1 MAVRRKMKQARLG
14 KLKLVCECG
23 GKVLETQI
31 VWKGTK
37 VKAWKCGKC
46 DEELIHPVDA
56 QRALEIERARKSK
69 ELTVKLRR
77 VGKSAVIT
85 VPHVLKE
92 IYHIKEGRKVEWN
105 VEGEGKFSISV
116 I

>member
-1 MAVRRKMKQARLG
+1 MKMEEARLG
-14 KLKLVCECG
+14 NLRLVCECG
-23 GKVLETQI
+23 ENALETQL
-31 VWKGTK
+31 VWKGIK
-37 VKAWKCGKC
+37 VRAWKCRKC
-46 DEELIHPVDA
+46 GEELINPVDA
-56 QRALEIERARKSK
+56 QRALEIDRARKNR

-85 VPHVLKE
+85 MPQVLKE

-105 VEGEGKFSISV
+105 VEGEDKFSISV

>member
-14 KLKLVCECG
+14 NLKLVCECG
-23 GKVLETQI
+23 ENALETQTI
-31 VWKGTK
+31 WKGIK
-37 VKAWKCGKC
+37 VRAWKCRKC
-46 DEELIHPVDA
+46 GEELIHPIDA
-56 QRALEIERARKSK
+56 QRALEIDRARKSK
-69 ELTVKLRR
+69 ELTVKMRR
-77 VGKSAVIT
+77 VGKSSVIT

-92 IYHIKEGRKVEWN
+92 IYHIKEGRKVEWD